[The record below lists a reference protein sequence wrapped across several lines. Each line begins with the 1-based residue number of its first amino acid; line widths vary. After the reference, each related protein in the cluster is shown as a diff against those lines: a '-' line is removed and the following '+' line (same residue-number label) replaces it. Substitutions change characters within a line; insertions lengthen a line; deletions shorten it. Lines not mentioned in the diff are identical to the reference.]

1 MERTLVLVKPDG
13 VQRGL
18 VGEVISRFERRG
30 LRLVGLKF
38 MQMSRELAEEHYGI
52 HQGKDFYPG
61 LIDYITSGPIVAM
74 VLEGPDA
81 IQLVRNTMGDTRPVK
96 AESGTI
102 RGDFAVEVGR
112 NIVHGS
118 DGPETAAEEVVRFFG
133 ESELVDWSREVDRW
147 TFEQAG

>member
-18 VGEVISRFERRG
+18 IGEVISRFERRG

-38 MQMSRELAEEHYGI
+38 MWMSRELAEDHYGI
-52 HQGKDFYPG
+52 HKGKPFYEG

-74 VLEGPDA
+74 VLEGPGA
-81 IQLVRNTMGDTRPVK
+81 IKLVRETMGATRPVE
-96 AESGTI
+96 ASPGTI

-118 DGPETAAEEVVRFFG
+118 DGPETAAEEVVRFFD
-133 ESELVDWSREVDRW
+133 ESELVGWKRDRGIDEW
-147 TFEQAG
+147 AFE